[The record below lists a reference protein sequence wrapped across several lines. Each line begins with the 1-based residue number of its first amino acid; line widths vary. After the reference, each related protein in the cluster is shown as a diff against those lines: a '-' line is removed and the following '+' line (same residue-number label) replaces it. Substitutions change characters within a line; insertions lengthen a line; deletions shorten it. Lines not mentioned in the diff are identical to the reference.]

1 MGRSAVRAIS
11 ELVSAALLALI
22 AITVGGLVLAWFT
35 GYLQLGSQSVERQLV
50 RSQLAAL
57 QEASVA
63 AAYVDSSGVLH
74 VYVATG
80 PNPVTINSVY
90 VNGTLYNS
98 NCTVYYDSASEALP
112 DARVPGYAL
121 AEIRCSLPSPAPA
134 EVRII
139 YGGGVLVAYASPV

>member
-1 MGRSAVRAIS
+1 MGAVLRAVS

-22 AITVGGLVLAWFT
+22 AISVGGLVLAWLT
-35 GYLQLGSQSVERQLV
+35 GYLQLGSQSLERQLV

-63 AAYVDSSGVLH
+63 AAYVDAAGVLH

-80 PNPVTINSVY
+80 PNPVRIDYVY
-90 VNGTLYNS
+90 VNGTLYDS
-98 NCTVYYDSASEALP
+98 NCSVYYDSVSEGLPGAL
-112 DARVPGYAL
+112 VPGYTV
-121 AEIRCSLPSPAPA
+121 AEVRCSLPSPSPA

-139 YGGGVLVAYASPV
+139 YGGGVLLAYAYPV

>member
-1 MGRSAVRAIS
+1 MRAVS

-35 GYLQLGSQSVERQLV
+35 GYLQLGGQAVEKQLV

-74 VYVATG
+74 VYIATG
-80 PNPVTINSVY
+80 PNPVTINDVY
-90 VNGTLYNS
+90 VNGTLYDS
-98 NCTVYYDSASEALP
+98 NCTVYYNSTAHTLP
-112 DARVPGYAL
+112 DVVVPSYAI
-121 AEIRCSLPSPAPA
+121 AEVRCSLPSPVPA

-139 YGGGVLVAYASPV
+139 YGGGVLLAYASPV

>member
-1 MGRSAVRAIS
+1 LGAVLRAVS

-22 AITVGGLVLAWFT
+22 AISVGGLVLAWLT
-35 GYLQLGSQSVERQLV
+35 GYLQLGSQSLERQLV

-63 AAYVDSSGVLH
+63 AAYVDAAGVLH

-80 PNPVTINSVY
+80 PNPVRIDYVY
-90 VNGTLYNS
+90 VNGTLYDS
-98 NCTVYYDSASEALP
+98 NCSVYYDSVSEGLPGAL
-112 DARVPGYAL
+112 VPGYTV
-121 AEIRCSLPSPAPA
+121 AEVRCSLPSPSPA

-139 YGGGVLVAYASPV
+139 YGGGVLLAYAYPV